1 MTTVEF
7 VSVSKEFG
15 PVRALSDVSL
25 NVKSGEFATLLGPS
39 GSGKTTA
46 LSLLSGIIQPTA
58 GRMLIGGRDITD
70 VPAAQRNIGLVF
82 QSYALFPHMSVF
94 ENIAFPLRV
103 RRRCAEAEIMGRV
116 NEALALVRL
125 DDLGKRRPHELS
137 GGQQQRVALA
147 RAIVF
152 KPDILLLDEPL
163 AALDRKLR
171 EEVRTEIHQ
180 LQRRLGITTIMVTHD
195 QDEALSMSDRVVVID
210 GGRVQQVDTPDC
222 AYFRPNS
229 RFVAGFLG
237 LANFLDGEIDASDGA
252 CAIRLDSGEC
262 IAVAPAST
270 PPRGRVCGVIR
281 PEDVKLVNG
290 GQGGMVKGTVREA
303 VFLGETVRYAVRLDS
318 GLDMTAHVSG
328 SRHRFAEGKRVELT
342 WDPARVWLIPAEAA
356 SAATIDSDFSR
367 RQSGNRNKTLS
378 HVKGKGEGDA

>member
-15 PVRALSDVSL
+15 PVRALSEVSL
-25 NVKSGEFATLLGPS
+25 DVKSGEFATLLGPS

-46 LSLLSGIIQPTA
+46 LSLLSGIMQPTS

-103 RRRCAEAEIMGRV
+103 RRLSQAEIRARV
-116 NEALALVRL
+116 KQALALVRL
-125 DDLGKRRPHELS
+125 EDLGGRRPHELS

-195 QDEALSMSDRVVVID
+195 QDEALSMSDRVVVMNA
-210 GGRVQQVDTPDC
+210 GRVQQVDTPDN
-222 AYFRPNS
+222 AYYRPNS

-237 LANFLDGEIDASDGA
+237 LANFLDGEIDSSPGS
-252 CAIRLDSGEC
+252 CAIRLDSGES
-262 IAVAPAST
+262 IAVTPSSAPLA
-270 PPRGRVCGVIR
+270 GRVCGVIR

-290 GQGGMVKGTVREA
+290 SGGGIVKGTVREA

-328 SRHRFAEGKRVELT
+328 SRQRFAEGKRVELA
-342 WDPARVWLIPAEAA
+342 WDPARVWLIPSETM
-356 SAATIDSDFSR
+356 SAAIVDRDFSR
-367 RQSGNRNKTLS
+367 RQSGIHNETLS
-378 HVKGKGEGDA
+378 NLKGKGEGNA

>member
-7 VSVSKEFG
+7 VSVTKEFG

-25 NVKSGEFATLLGPS
+25 NVRSGEFATLLGPS

-46 LSLLSGIIQPTA
+46 LSLLSGIMQPTS

-103 RRRCAEAEIMGRV
+103 RRRSDAEIASRV

-125 DDLGKRRPHELS
+125 EAFGKRRPHELS

-171 EEVRTEIHQ
+171 EEVRAEIHQ

-195 QDEALSMSDRVVVID
+195 QDEALSMSDRIVVMD
-210 GGRVQQVDTPDC
+210 AGRVQQIDTPDS
-222 AYFRPNS
+222 AYYRPNS

-237 LANFLDGEIDASDGA
+237 LANFLDGEIDASSGM
-252 CAIRLDSGEC
+252 CAIRLDSGES
-262 IAVAPAST
+262 ITVAPT
-270 PPRGRVCGVIR
+270 GGTLLTGRVCGIIR

-290 GQGGMVKGTVREA
+290 SGGGMVEGTVREA
-303 VFLGETVRYAVRLDS
+303 VFFGDTVRYAVQLDS
-318 GLDMTAHVSG
+318 GLEMTAHVTG
-328 SRHRFAEGKRVELT
+328 SRQRFAEGKRVELA
-342 WDPARVWLIPAEAA
+342 WDPARVWLIPAEEA
-356 SAATIDSDFSR
+356 SAGWDQSDFGR
-367 RQSGNRNKTLS
+367 RQSGNFNKTLS
-378 HVKGKGEGDA
+378 GVKGKGEGNA

>member
-7 VSVSKEFG
+7 VSVTKEFG
-15 PVRALSDVSL
+15 PVRALTDVSL
-25 NVKSGEFATLLGPS
+25 TVKSGEFATLLGPS

-46 LSLLSGIIQPTA
+46 LSLLSGIMQPTA

-103 RRRCAEAEIMGRV
+103 RRRSEAEISIRV

-125 DDLGKRRPHELS
+125 ETFGKRHPHGLS

-195 QDEALSMSDRVVVID
+195 QDEALSMSDRVVVMD
-210 GGRVQQVDTPDC
+210 AGRVQQIDRPDS
-222 AYFRPNS
+222 AYYRPNS

-237 LANFLDGEIDASDGA
+237 LANFLDGEIDASSGM
-252 CAIRLDSGEC
+252 CAIRLDSGES
-262 IAVAPAST
+262 ITVAPSGGT
-270 PPRGRVCGVIR
+270 LLTGRVCGIIR

-290 GQGGMVKGTVREA
+290 GGGMVKGTVREA
-303 VFLGETVRYAVRLDS
+303 VFLGETMRYAVQLDS
-318 GLDMTAHVSG
+318 GLEMTAHVTG
-328 SRHRFAEGKRVELT
+328 SRQRYAEGRRVELA
-342 WDPARVWLIPAEAA
+342 WDPARVWLIPAEEA
-356 SAATIDSDFSR
+356 SA
-367 RQSGNRNKTLS
+367 
-378 HVKGKGEGDA
+378 GEINPISAGDRAAVSTKLCQE